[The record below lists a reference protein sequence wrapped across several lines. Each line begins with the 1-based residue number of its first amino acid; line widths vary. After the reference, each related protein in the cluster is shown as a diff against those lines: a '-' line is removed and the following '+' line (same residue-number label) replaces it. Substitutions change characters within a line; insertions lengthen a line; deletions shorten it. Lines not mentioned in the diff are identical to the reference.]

1 MPHKIDRS
9 GRDATVPVVAPGTRE
24 LCSTRRSVLRGLA
37 AVGVATITGG
47 VLVACGSG
55 DETTGS
61 DNMVPASEVP
71 VGEARVVD
79 AGGERVVVAQP
90 TEGEFVAF
98 SARCTHQ
105 GATVN
110 AEGGLDLVCPNH
122 GSAFDAADGSV
133 RNGPATEA
141 LPSVPVRLEGDKLVL
156 G

>member
-1 MPHKIDRS
+1 MPHEVDRS
-9 GRDATVPVVAPGTRE
+9 GQDTAVPVVAPGAGE
-24 LCSTRRSVLRGLA
+24 LCSTRRSVLRGLF

-47 VLVACGSG
+47 VLVACGS
-55 DETTGS
+55 DESTGS

-105 GATVN
+105 GTTVN

-141 LPSVPVRLEGDKLVL
+141 LPSVPVRLEGDQLVL